1 MLKQAKDPSLG
12 NVKLGKGSL
21 TALLES
27 QPPALCLRP
36 AAGQAYMSVQ
46 YAADAEDAVLVWWWR
61 EQHRYPPQQQQPIF
75 SEVNYS
81 NVPAPPPR
89 SHQHSLSALI
99 TTIAGSISPHMC
111 KHCSSAHHHCC
122 L

>member
-27 QPPALCLRP
+27 HPPALCLRP

-46 YAADAEDAVLVWWWR
+46 YAADAEDAVLVWWWWWR
-61 EQHRYPPQQQQPIF
+61 GA
-75 SEVNYS
+75 
-81 NVPAPPPR
+81 AP
-89 SHQHSLSALI
+89 LSA
-99 TTIAGSISPHMC
+99 A
-111 KHCSSAHHHCC
+111 AH
-122 L
+122 LQRG

>member
-21 TALLES
+21 TALLDS
-27 QPPALCLRP
+27 NPPALCLRP

-61 EQHRYPPQQQQPIF
+61 GA
-75 SEVNYS
+75 
-81 NVPAPPPR
+81 AP
-89 SHQHSLSALI
+89 LSA
-99 TTIAGSISPHMC
+99 TAAA
-111 KHCSSAHHHCC
+111 AH
-122 L
+122 LQRG